1 MTVETFLT
9 DKIDDLC
16 GGLAPERDLVLP
28 TQPTEPEMRES
39 VSVWLFEES
48 GAFGFPRMGIEAEA
62 RCWNDRRLQAAFTFP
77 DGRALNGAARGAPP
91 SAIDERGR
99 PTIIGAGP
107 LSFRCIDPFRRWTMT
122 YDGTALEGTAREQ
135 IDRSYGKRGSKHIR
149 LHVDMTMVTPAWV
162 QETSLDPH
170 MTETEK
176 ANAAAMGLGYRF
188 EHHLRAV
195 GTYEIDG
202 RTYPFKGTGTRIHRQ
217 SIRRLEGF
225 VGHCWLSAVF
235 PDGSAFGSLAYPP
248 REGGDGEYSYNDA
261 VIYKNGRLYR
271 ARIVSAPFLRRIVP
285 SGDEMLLEL
294 ESDLGRA
301 IIEGT
306 TALGTFRIGNPDMGG
321 LNLQQGGALF
331 RWGDQRAYGMCERST
346 HESLTTIG

>member
-1 MTVETFLT
+1 MATTINAFS
-9 DKIDDLC
+9 
-16 GGLAPERDLVLP
+16 GGLDPDKDLVLP
-28 TQPTEPEMRES
+28 AQPTEPEMRES

-62 RCWNDRRLQAAFTFP
+62 GCWDDRRLQAAFTFP

-91 SAIDERGR
+91 SAMDAEGR

-107 LSFRCIDPFRRWTMT
+107 LTFRCIEPFRRWTMA
-122 YDGTALEGTAREQ
+122 YEGNALDGRVQEQ
-135 IDRSYGKRGSKHIR
+135 INKSYGKRGSKPIK
-149 LHVDMTMVTPAWV
+149 LQVDMTMVTPAWV
-162 QETSLDPH
+162 QETRIDPN
-170 MTETEK
+170 MSETEK
-176 ANAAAMGLGYRF
+176 ANAGAMGIGYRF

-202 RTYPFKGTGTRIHRQ
+202 KTYQFKGVGTRIHRQ

-225 VGHCWLSAVF
+225 FGHCWLSAVF

-248 REGGDGEYSYNDA
+248 REGSNGEYSYNDA
-261 VIYKNGRLYR
+261 VIYKNGRLFP
-271 ARIVSAPFLRRIVP
+271 ARIIQAPFLRRIVP
-285 SGDEMLLEL
+285 SGDEMVLEL
-294 ESDLGRA
+294 ESDLGRTV
-301 IIEGT
+301 IEGT
-306 TALGTFRIGNPDMGG
+306 TALNTFRIGNPDIGG

-331 RWGDQRAYGMCERST
+331 RWGSQQAYGMCERST